1 VIIPLLMT
9 TVGSRSPGS
18 MVSVEADFTTSRT
31 NDPLV
36 MTSAVLPSGSYS
48 MNWPSARARAARP
61 MMSELADEV
70 QAEVDAPPSP
80 SVGNPDLEA
89 RVAELEKQVASMRRD
104 QVRACGGD
112 ATYWET
118 VGLMTGGFVPP
129 ETR

>member
-1 VIIPLLMT
+1 MISAI
-9 TVGSRSPGS
+9 
-18 MVSVEADFTTSRT
+18 
-31 NDPLV
+31 NDL
-36 MTSAVLPSGSYS
+36 
-48 MNWPSARARAARP
+48 
-61 MMSELADEV
+61 MSELADEV